1 MVIWKSP
8 PLHTSENR
16 RGSRP
21 YIRRKG
27 EYLEEAWTQ
36 QLFEKTIS
44 FNLSSHLSCCP
55 SRVLPMD
62 LFTVWLVL
70 SSSPL
75 VCKNSKVQERGI
87 ENWKSVINMY
97 KLIVTLLRS
106 LSIFLLF
113 QLYFFITQLCWIL
126 DSDWSIRAFYGLLF
140 LYSRPLL
147 WITDFC
153 YGRRSDHI
161 PVGVLHHPVGVNFS
175 IMTVSLYIIP
185 YIIYTI
191 PEDGMLMWFGAWH
204 QTPQTGTCL
213 PELRNSTVIR
223 FLVCQC

>member
-1 MVIWKSP
+1 
-8 PLHTSENR
+8 
-16 RGSRP
+16 
-21 YIRRKG
+21 
-27 EYLEEAWTQ
+27 
-36 QLFEKTIS
+36 
-44 FNLSSHLSCCP
+44 
-55 SRVLPMD
+55 
-62 LFTVWLVL
+62 
-70 SSSPL
+70 
-75 VCKNSKVQERGI
+75 
-87 ENWKSVINMY
+87 MY
-97 KLIVTLLRS
+97 KLIVTLFRR
-106 LSIFLLF
+106 LSIFLLC
-113 QLYFFITQLCWIL
+113 QLYFFITQLCWIF
-126 DSDWSIRAFYGLLF
+126 DSDGLLF

-153 YGRRSDHI
+153 YGRRSYHI

-223 FLVCQC
+223 FLVCQCWSITVKWHIYMCKYSTLFQNSRPWSVKMTSGAPWV